1 MHEPAQDALRQVT
14 FLDRYLRTVEHLDLC
29 LSELVTVGGAQVV
42 EKVQHG
48 HSVRVSA
55 QAWHFQLFHVR
66 LVEDEHVENK
76 HVRGEGVPL
85 LPHFPV
91 QEGEAPVEELLLQ
104 DMGSVD
110 GEVVPQHLS
119 ESAQADVVAEEVP
132 VLAQQGENIL
142 RP

>member
-14 FLDRYLRTVEHLDLC
+14 LLDRDLWTVEHLDLG
-29 LSELVTVGGAQVV
+29 LSELVTMGGAQVV
-42 EKVQHG
+42 EKIQHC

-85 LPHFPV
+85 TPPHLPV
-91 QEGEAPVEELLLQ
+91 EEGQAPVEQLLLQ
-104 DMGSVD
+104 DMGRVD
-110 GEVVPQHLS
+110 GKVVP
-119 ESAQADVVAEEVP
+119 
-132 VLAQQGENIL
+132 
-142 RP
+142 